1 MGYSGLIVDNMKMD
15 DMWNFSW
22 VVYGS
27 TSHYKGDYVNYLV
40 RGRDKIWSERLGCSY
55 SLFFM
60 GRELELRIDFPNLF
74 PTMLDLDSALVNFPS
89 VGRMSNFSTMFWQ
102 VKTQMEFFRG

>member
-1 MGYSGLIVDNMKMD
+1 MDMKMD

-40 RGRDKIWSERLGCSY
+40 RGRDKIWSDWGMNTFLIFHGERVGATNRVSQPVPNHARFRF
-55 SLFFM
+55 SP
-60 GRELELRIDFPNLF
+60 GEFP
-74 PTMLDLDSALVNFPS
+74 
-89 VGRMSNFSTMFWQ
+89 Q
-102 VKTQMEFFRG
+102 RGTDVQF